1 MRGAHFNTKE
11 QPNMRVWRH
20 VLARSAWTAFLVLF
34 AVRAI
39 AGTAL
44 CELYGEHRVPPGAQ
58 HAAEA
63 HAHAAHAHGA
73 RGSQTPENHS
83 PSEQP
88 SHDRNDHACEEPV
101 YLSGEPASLSAVRGS
116 LAVHPISSSY
126 APAHDWT
133 PVVVA
138 MSVPPT
144 PLAHPPPS
152 CIRLDISSRLHSR
165 LRI

>member
-1 MRGAHFNTKE
+1 MHSAHFDTEE
-11 QPNMRVWRH
+11 QPNMTAWRH
-20 VLARSAWTAFLVLF
+20 VLARSAWTAFLLLF

-44 CELYGEHRVPPGAQ
+44 CELYGEHPVPPGAQ

-63 HAHAAHAHGA
+63 HAHAAHAHSA
-73 RGSQTPENHS
+73 RGSPAHEHRS

-88 SHDRNDHACEEPV
+88 SHDRDDHVCEEPV
-101 YLSGEPASLSAVRGS
+101 YLSGEPASFSALKGL
-116 LAVHPISSSY
+116 LAVHAISTSY

-133 PVVVA
+133 PVVMA
-138 MSVPPT
+138 MSVAPT
-144 PLAHPPPS
+144 QLAHPPPS
-152 CIRLDISSRLHSR
+152 GTRLDISSRLRSR

>member
-1 MRGAHFNTKE
+1 MRGAHFNIEE
-11 QPNMRVWRH
+11 QPNMTAWRH

-58 HAAEA
+58 LAAET
-63 HAHAAHAHGA
+63 HAHPALAHGA
-73 RGSQTPENHS
+73 RGSQTHENHS

-88 SHDRNDHACEEPV
+88 SHDRDDHVCEEPV
-101 YLSGEPASLSAVRGS
+101 YLSGEPASLSTVRGS
-116 LAVHPISSSY
+116 LPVHPISSSC
-126 APAHDWT
+126 ASARDWT

-144 PLAHPPPS
+144 PMAHPPPS
-152 CIRLDISSRLHSR
+152 YTRLDISSRLHSR